1 MEKKLGRGLERLFK
15 DIPVEQPSQ
24 QTETLRTLTG
34 SSLDPEGSRD
44 ENPEGQ
50 SENPERV
57 KPSVISEPQQ
67 QTNQS
72 VVSKPVVLT
81 PEISPKTERYAAEIT
96 RENLIKPEPL
106 QTPLQIKPIERTD
119 TSNTIKAESIIM
131 LKTNQLIPNRFQPRK
146 SFDKESLTELIESI
160 KSAGVLQPIL
170 VRQSGNYYEI
180 VAGERRWRAC
190 LELKIASVPVII
202 KEVDDQKML
211 EWALIENT
219 QRKDLNPI
227 ERAQAYK
234 ELMTF
239 FNLTQEEIAQRVGL
253 DRATVSNFIRLLD
266 LPNEVQDEVA
276 KESITTTHARS
287 LLSINDPSLQ
297 VKLCQ
302 RIKKEGMSVR
312 RLEYIIRWLKRR
324 QVTAIITP
332 PSSAEKLHLREIED
346 RLRRKFNTKTTIYT
360 PDNKQGKI
368 IISFYS
374 IDDFQRILDKLDQIP
389 NVSQ

>member
-1 MEKKLGRGLERLFK
+1 MEKKLGRGLEELFK
-15 DIPVEQPSQ
+15 DINVEQPLPVH
-24 QTETLRTLTG
+24 EDEARLRRQ
-34 SSLDPEGSRD
+34 E
-44 ENPEGQ
+44 
-50 SENPERV
+50 
-57 KPSVISEPQQ
+57 EPV
-67 QTNQS
+67 N
-72 VVSKPVVLT
+72 KPVIIP
-81 PEISPKTERYAAEIT
+81 PEITPPPEADPRLTIGQAPMTQDSKKKTASEKTERYLSET
-96 RENLIKPEPL
+96 TSENLS
-106 QTPLQIKPIERTD
+106 TG
-119 TSNTIKAESIIM
+119 IM
-131 LKTNQLIPNRFQPRK
+131 LLKADQLIPNRFQPRK

-190 LELKIASVPVII
+190 LELKIAAVPVIV

-219 QRKDLNPI
+219 QRKDLNAI
-227 ERAQAYK
+227 ERARAYK

-239 FNLTQEEIAQRVGL
+239 FNLTQEEIAKRVGL

-287 LLSINDPSLQ
+287 LLSINDPTLQ

-302 RIKKEGMSVR
+302 RIKREGMSVR
-312 RLEYIIRWLKRR
+312 RLEYIMRWLRR
-324 QVTAIITP
+324 RNTPPITIP
-332 PSSAEKLHLREIED
+332 PSSAEQLHIREIED

-374 IDDFQRILDKLDQIP
+374 IDDFQRILDKLNKIP
-389 NVSQ
+389 DVSQ